1 MAQTDN
7 ARLTFLISAETKKHL
22 EDLCARQDLTASQVL
37 RRLISDYLDECGAN
51 VTSTPSGSTTSS
63 SG

>member
-1 MAQTDN
+1 MAQSDM
-7 ARLTFLISAETKKHL
+7 ARLTFLISAETKQHL
-22 EDLCARQDLTASQVL
+22 EHLCAQQDLTASQVL
-37 RRLISDYLDECGAN
+37 RRLISDYLAEWGEN